1 MQIFLIPHSNPGVR
15 GRALECEPSMRH
27 LILIHPMEGQQKRC
41 GRAPAGKEDAEEGNC
56 GGESSLE
63 KIFKE

>member
-1 MQIFLIPHSNPGVR
+1 
-15 GRALECEPSMRH
+15 MRH